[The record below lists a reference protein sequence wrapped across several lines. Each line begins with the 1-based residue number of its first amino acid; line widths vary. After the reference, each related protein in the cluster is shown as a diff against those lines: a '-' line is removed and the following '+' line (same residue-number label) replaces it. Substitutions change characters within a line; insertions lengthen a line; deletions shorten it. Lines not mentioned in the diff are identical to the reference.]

1 MMPLFGF
8 FVKQSLLRQ
17 REQSVLPL
25 RSRRRR
31 VKVPRRPQ
39 ALSVESRYAV
49 LAQDSNFIRCIQ
61 WQHLHAA
68 LALMRGGKGLK
79 SRACL
84 VHVFAAAS
92 EGDLLAWA
100 WGALGTLLLSDRPTE
115 GQRILGHAQK
125 IVNNSVV
132 SAFAYDVLG
141 PFSVSALLSSP
152 EFNAC
157 MSCHVGFCTPDRIGV
172 CDGQGRQDG
181 VRR

>member
-1 MMPLFGF
+1 MLPLFGF
-8 FVKQSLLRQ
+8 FVKLSLRRQ

-31 VKVPRRPQ
+31 VKVPRRSQ

-49 LAQDSNFIRCIQ
+49 LAQDSNVIRCIQ

-100 WGALGTLLLSDRPTE
+100 WGALGTLLRSDDLSEISPAE
-115 GQRILGHAQK
+115 VQRIFEHAQK
-125 IVNNSVV
+125 IVNSSVV

-157 MSCHVGFCTPDRIGV
+157 MSCWFLYA
-172 CDGQGRQDG
+172 
-181 VRR
+181 